1 MPISAAGSKPA
12 FLFGSARSTEAG
24 LASVRRSAEYGFTPV
39 RRSAEHGF
47 TLVELMIVI
56 TIIGLSA
63 AVVAFVMP
71 DPRGRVLD
79 EGLRLAART
88 RAARNLAIVESQ
100 PISLWVTSGGY
111 GFDRRLSG
119 GWTPMAE
126 KPMRVERWNE
136 GTRASI
142 GDSSGRIRV
151 TFDPTGLVDR
161 PAEIRL
167 DRGGVAATMHI
178 DADGSVRA
186 DAG

>member
-1 MPISAAGSKPA
+1 MPISAAGSKSLDWVPA
-12 FLFGSARSTEAG
+12 CAG
-24 LASVRRSAEYGFTPV
+24 TLSRRRES
-39 RRSAEHGF
+39 GF
-47 TLVELMIVI
+47 TLVELMVVV
-56 TIIGLSA
+56 TIIGLASA
-63 AVVAFVMP
+63 VAVLVMP

-79 EGLRLAART
+79 EATRFALRA
-88 RAARNLAIVESQ
+88 RAAHDSAIVEARPVSVW
-100 PISLWVTSGGY
+100 ISGGGY
-111 GFDRRLSG
+111 GFDRRLAG
-119 GWTPMAE
+119 GWTPIAE

-167 DRGGVAATMHI
+167 DRGGVAATVHI

>member
-1 MPISAAGSKPA
+1 MPISAAGSKSLDWVPA
-12 FLFGSARSTEAG
+12 CAG
-24 LASVRRSAEYGFTPV
+24 TLSRRRES
-39 RRSAEHGF
+39 GF
-47 TLVELMIVI
+47 TLVELMVVV
-56 TIIGLSA
+56 TIIGLASA
-63 AVVAFVMP
+63 VAVLVMP

-79 EGLRLAART
+79 EATRFALRT
-88 RAARNLAIVESQ
+88 RAAHDSAIVEARPVSV
-100 PISLWVTSGGY
+100 WVSGGGY

-119 GWTPMAE
+119 GWTPIAE
-126 KPMRVERWNE
+126 KPMRVERWND

-142 GDSSGRIRV
+142 GDSSGRMRV

-167 DRGGVAATMHI
+167 DRGGVAATVHI